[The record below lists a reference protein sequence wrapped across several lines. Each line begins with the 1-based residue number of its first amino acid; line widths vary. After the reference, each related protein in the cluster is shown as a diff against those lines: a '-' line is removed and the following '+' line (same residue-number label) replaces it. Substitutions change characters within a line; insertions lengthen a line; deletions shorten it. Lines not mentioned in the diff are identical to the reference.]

1 MFTKGKHVL
10 YLTVISVGN
19 LVKVQSQLTGVNLL
33 LQLNLMKQFILF
45 SLLLSVKICHG
56 QSYKIVYQ
64 NPKDTTQNF
73 YVIRLPKNAIKGL
86 LVLNDRALS
95 DSAKLK
101 AYNLGICT
109 LTIVPTSQSLDNLTS
124 NDILNSIDNMI
135 GAVIKIYKIPKQ
147 KIVIGGMSV
156 AGTGAIRYAEY
167 CFSNKSKQGIKPI
180 GVFGVD
186 PPLDY
191 QRLYYEAK
199 NSIKR
204 NFSRDAV
211 DEGKLITKL
220 LTNNLKGTPETN
232 IKSYQANS
240 PFCYSATNGGNTYLL
255 NNLAVRVY
263 TEPDINWWIDNRR
276 KDFYDINAIDN
287 AALINQLKLNGNSKA
302 NLITT
307 NYKGVNLEGH
317 PHSWSIVDEDE
328 LLIWCNELFDKL

>member
-1 MFTKGKHVL
+1 
-10 YLTVISVGN
+10 
-19 LVKVQSQLTGVNLL
+19 
-33 LQLNLMKQFILF
+33 MKLFILF
-45 SLLLSVKICHG
+45 SLLLSINISNG
-56 QSYKIVYQ
+56 QSYKIVYE
-64 NPKDTTQNF
+64 NPKDSTQNF
-73 YVIRLPKNAIKGL
+73 YVIRLPKDVIKGL

-95 DSAKLK
+95 DSSKLR

-109 LTIVPTSQSLDNLTS
+109 LTVVPTAQSLDNLTS
-124 NDILNSIDNMI
+124 NDILNTIDNMI
-135 GAVIKIYKIPKQ
+135 GEVTKMYKISKQ

-199 NSIKR
+199 NSIQR
-204 NFSRDAV
+204 NFSKDAV
-211 DEGKLITKL
+211 DEGKLITKHL
-220 LTNNLKGTPETN
+220 NNNLKGTPETN

-240 PFCYSATNGGNTYLL
+240 PFCYSAINGGNAYLL
-255 NNLAVRVY
+255 NTLAVRVY

-302 NLITT
+302 TLIAT
-307 NYKGVNLEGH
+307 NYKGVSLEGH
-317 PHSWSIVDEDE
+317 PHSWSIVDEQD
-328 LLIWCNELFDKL
+328 LLLWCNNLFDEQ